1 MKTFSQF
8 LEESNRRSQRAHK
21 FGAQSKPGIKSGKI
35 DPLKDKD
42 VKMIGIPGSGKS
54 TMASRLA
61 KATGGTRYG
70 FDDARKDEYGDHTVQ
85 GDIHRVK
92 KRTYDTLA
100 AAPKDKPRILDNTN
114 VNKQFKKSTDDELKK
129 DAKFGKTVSVSPDT
143 SNRAA
148 FRRNRKR
155 QKPVPKF
162 VMRQFMKP
170 QGDATRKTKEG
181 KEAIES
187 GRELTKRYRLNR
199 RSKRAQLGIKN
210 LKRGKP

>member
-21 FGAQSKPGIKSGKI
+21 SGVQSKPGIKSGKTE
-35 DPLKDKD
+35 PLKDKD

-61 KATGGTRYG
+61 KATGGTRHG
-70 FDDARKDEYGDHTVQ
+70 FDDSRKKLYGDHTVQ
-85 GDIHRVK
+85 GDIHAVK
-92 KRTYDTLA
+92 KDTYDTLA

-114 VNKQFKKSTDDELKK
+114 VNKQFKNSTDDELKK
-129 DAKFGKTVSVSPDT
+129 DAKFKDTVSVSPNT

-148 FRRNRKR
+148 FRRNSRR
-155 QKPVPKF
+155 QKPVPRF

-181 KEAIES
+181 KEAIKR
-187 GRELTKRYRLNR
+187 GKELTKRFRLNR
-199 RSKRAQLGIKN
+199 KSRRAQLGVEN
-210 LKRGKP
+210 PKRGKT